1 MILTIDNEV
10 NTDMDA
16 VLEGRANTIIMG
28 KRGIEETKDIQ
39 SIRYIAPITFGSH
52 ITGYYRVTRANLKR
66 VDDEKYPIRI
76 QFDVADWHLLR
87 NPAKFGMP
95 KWALR
100 GVCKTKEEFFK
111 HCKELVILDNI

>member
-1 MILTIDNEV
+1 MRNTQFAYSLT
-10 NTDMDA
+10 
-16 VLEGRANTIIMG
+16 
-28 KRGIEETKDIQ
+28 
-39 SIRYIAPITFGSH
+39 Y
-52 ITGYYRVTRANLKR
+52 
-66 VDDEKYPIRI
+66 
-76 QFDVADWHLLR
+76 ADWHLLR